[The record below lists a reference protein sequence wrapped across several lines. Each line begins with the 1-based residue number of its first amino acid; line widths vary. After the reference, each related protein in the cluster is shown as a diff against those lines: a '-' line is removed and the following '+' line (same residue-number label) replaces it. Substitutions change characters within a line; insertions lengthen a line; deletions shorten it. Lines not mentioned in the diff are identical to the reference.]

1 MNPLS
6 KRIDSYRNM
15 SDHDQFRLFAIILGI
30 VLTIDVLAVGVVSFF
45 EPMFDLTN
53 YYGNISDV
61 VDGHLMPY
69 SDFRFE
75 YPPAA
80 LLVFLVPK
88 IFSWDLVSFHFSY
101 AIFAA
106 LAYVLFAKYLLK
118 ITDHY
123 GIQRANVYIS
133 LIVLAI
139 VGNQFITAR
148 NDIFAVLMVTLAFYC
163 FAVKRY
169 DLSAVFLAIGA
180 MIKIYPVILV
190 PMFMIIFL
198 SRKDWKGMFRYAIV
212 SGVAC
217 VLMEL
222 PFIIADPSTAFAYL
236 TYHSDRGLQVEGVV
250 SSVLTFV
257 NLFVPIIDEIG
268 IYYGS
273 NTIVGDIP
281 DMCAHIL
288 DKALY
293 ILLIIS
299 ALWMLYRCCRTT
311 FDDDRKEFRILTTI
325 SIIIL
330 FVFITFS
337 KVYSAQYMLWFLSLL
352 PLLLL
357 SPVDGCYDR
366 MVRLTAY
373 YVIFAIP
380 SSALAFTIGGLYP
393 DDNVIPILLVL
404 LKNVFHVV
412 LFIFIIRMFVTWTS
426 DADRRTERIDS

>member
-15 SDHDQFRLFAIILGI
+15 SDDDQFRLFAIILGI
-30 VLTIDVLAVGVVSFF
+30 VLAIDVLAVGAVSFF
-45 EPMFDLTN
+45 EPMFDLSN
-53 YYGNISDV
+53 YYGNINDV

-80 LLVFLVPK
+80 LLVFLVPRL
-88 IFSWDLVSFHFSY
+88 FSWDLVSFHFSY

-106 LAYVLFAKYLLK
+106 LAYVLFARYLLK
-118 ITDHY
+118 TTDHY

-133 LIVLAI
+133 IIVLAI

-148 NDIFAVLMVTLAFYC
+148 NDIFAVLMVILAFYC
-163 FAVKRY
+163 FATGRY
-169 DLSAVFLAIGA
+169 DLSAAVLAVGA
-180 MIKIYPVILV
+180 MIKIYPIILV
-190 PMFMIIFL
+190 PVFMILFL
-198 SRKDWKGMFRYAIV
+198 SRRDWKGMLRYAVV
-212 SGVAC
+212 SGC
-217 VLMEL
+217 VCLLFEL
-222 PFIIADPSTAFAYL
+222 PFIIADPGTAFAYL

-250 SSVLTFV
+250 SSMITFV

-281 DMCAHIL
+281 DMCARIL

-293 ILLIIS
+293 VALIVS
-299 ALWMLYRCCRTT
+299 VLWMLHRCRRASV
-311 FDDDRKEFRILTTI
+311 DGDRDGLRILTTM
-325 SIIIL
+325 SLIII

-357 SPVDGCYDR
+357 SPGDGRYGS
-366 MVRLTAY
+366 MVRFAAY
-373 YVIFAIP
+373 YTIFAIP
-380 SSALAFTIGGLYP
+380 SSALAFTIGGMYP
-393 DDNVIPILLVL
+393 EDNVIPILLVL
-404 LKNVFHVV
+404 LKNVFHLV
-412 LFIFIIRMFVTWTS
+412 LFVFIVRTFIAWTT
-426 DADRRTERIDS
+426 DADATD

>member
-61 VDGHLMPY
+61 VDRHLMPY

-106 LAYVLFAKYLLK
+106 LAYILFAKYLLK

-311 FDDDRKEFRILTTI
+311 LDDDRKEFRILTTI

-357 SPVDGCYDR
+357 SPGDGCYDR

-412 LFIFIIRMFVTWTS
+412 LFIFIIKLFVTWTS

>member
-53 YYGNISDV
+53 YYGNISDA
-61 VDGHLMPY
+61 VDRHLMPY

-311 FDDDRKEFRILTTI
+311 LDDDRKEFRILTTI

-357 SPVDGCYDR
+357 SPGDGCYDR

-404 LKNVFHVV
+404 LKNVLHVV

>member
-61 VDGHLMPY
+61 VDRHLMPY

-106 LAYVLFAKYLLK
+106 LAYILFAKYLLK

-222 PFIIADPSTAFAYL
+222 PFIIADPSTAVAYL

-299 ALWMLYRCCRTT
+299 ALWMLYR
-311 FDDDRKEFRILTTI
+311 
-325 SIIIL
+325 
-330 FVFITFS
+330 
-337 KVYSAQYMLWFLSLL
+337 
-352 PLLLL
+352 
-357 SPVDGCYDR
+357 
-366 MVRLTAY
+366 
-373 YVIFAIP
+373 
-380 SSALAFTIGGLYP
+380 
-393 DDNVIPILLVL
+393 
-404 LKNVFHVV
+404 
-412 LFIFIIRMFVTWTS
+412 
-426 DADRRTERIDS
+426 